1 MLRRSLPPVFL
12 APALLLACEGEPKAP
27 AAPESPKAPA
37 AVPDPPGE
45 DAPEQAPDAEAPAPG
60 PAPSMTDETRL
71 QLSKQF
77 ASASNQ
83 LSFNL
88 LAAAGGEASTNFAL
102 SGASIELAL
111 AMTAGGAQGQTLH
124 EMRKAMAL
132 AEGEQPGD
140 LGRAVMAHWTGE
152 ANAST
157 GYERP
162 GETSQPGVTLE
173 TANRLYGEASYTFE
187 PDFLEATRRDFGA
200 PLEAVD
206 FISGFEGA
214 RVTINEWVAERTR
227 DKIEELL
234 PPNSL
239 DALTRL
245 VLVNALYF
253 KGQWAHPFN
262 ESDTQDADFMVDGQ
276 TVAVPTMIK
285 AASYGHKRDKDIEVV
300 SVPYLGGRFAM
311 TIVMPTGTA
320 SVEGLQKG
328 LDARRWRQLTDN
340 LPRERLALHL
350 PKFKVQPETS
360 IELTAALKSLGMV
373 VPFDPNAADFRK
385 MANPEKPD
393 DLLYIAKVFH
403 QAVVEVDEK
412 GTEAAAA
419 TAVVMAARGG
429 APKPPPV
436 LRIDRPFLFS
446 ISDTATGGILFLG
459 RVADPRG

>member
-1 MLRRSLPPVFL
+1 MN
-12 APALLLACEGEPKAP
+12 
-27 AAPESPKAPA
+27 
-37 AVPDPPGE
+37 D
-45 DAPEQAPDAEAPAPG
+45 D
-60 PAPSMTDETRL
+60 TRL
-71 QLSKQF
+71 QLAKQF

-88 LAAAGGEASTNFAL
+88 LAAAGGDANQNFAL

-111 AMTAGGAQGQTLH
+111 AMTAGGAQGQTSS

-132 AEGEQPGD
+132 ADADQPGE
-140 LGRAVMAHWTGE
+140 LGRAVMAHWAAE
-152 ANAST
+152 AAAST
-157 GYERP
+157 GYTP
-162 GETSQPGVTLE
+162 KGEEPVPGVTLE

-187 PDFLEATRRDFGA
+187 SDFLAATQRDFGA
-200 PLEAVD
+200 PLETVD
-206 FISGFEGA
+206 FIGAFEGA
-214 RVTINEWVAERTR
+214 RATINRWVAERTH

-234 PPNSL
+234 PANSL
-239 DALTRL
+239 DSLTRL

-253 KGQWAHPFN
+253 KGQWSYPFR
-262 ESDTQDADFMVDGQ
+262 ESDTHDADFMVDGQ
-276 TVAVPTMIK
+276 SVKVPTMVK
-285 AASYGHKRDKDIEVV
+285 AEGYGHKRDKDLEIV
-300 SVPYLGGRFAM
+300 SIPYLGGRFAM

-328 LDARRWRQLTDN
+328 LDARRWGQLTDG
-340 LPRERLALHL
+340 LPRERVQLYL
-350 PKFKVQPETS
+350 PKFKVEPETS
-360 IELTAALKSLGMV
+360 IELTGALKSLGMV
-373 VPFDPNAADFRK
+373 VPFDPNAADFRM
-385 MANPEKPD
+385 MANPANPD

-429 APKPPPV
+429 APAPPPV